1 MDSDIGEQMNSISLL
16 NLIEER
22 FKKYQYL
29 ENSFESIMINVP

>member
-1 MDSDIGEQMNSISLL
+1 MDSDIGGQMNSVSLL

-29 ENSFESIMINVP
+29 ENSFESIMIDVR